1 MRLSDLISKTFY
13 QLTEEEKEFLIIEYK
28 KQVSKELCNNCI
40 STKIE
45 AYNYLKKMANQTT
58 KPKPET
64 KSKYEFKPEFINSEI
79 TISGVG
85 VITAQNLTDEIVEAH
100 LLNHP
105 HIQSKAN
112 D

>member
-1 MRLSDLISKTFY
+1 MRISDLITKTFY
-13 QLTEEEKEFLIIEYK
+13 QLTDQEKEFLIIEYK

-45 AYNYLKKMANQTT
+45 AYNYLKRMAKQT
-58 KPKPET
+58 PKTET

-85 VITAQNLTDEIVEAH
+85 VINAENLTDEIVETH
-100 LLNHP
+100 LVNHP
-105 HIQSKAN
+105 HIQLKAN

>member
-1 MRLSDLISKTFY
+1 MRLSDIITKSFY

-28 KQVSKELCNNCI
+28 KQVSKKLCNNCI

-45 AYNYLKKMANQTT
+45 AYNYLKKMANQT

-85 VITAQNLTDEIVEAH
+85 VITAQNLTDEIVENN
-100 LLNHP
+100 LVNHP
-105 HIQSKAN
+105 HIQLKAN
-112 D
+112 A

>member
-1 MRLSDLISKTFY
+1 MRLSDLITKTFY

-45 AYNYLKKMANQTT
+45 AYNYLKRMANTT
-58 KPKPET
+58 KAKPET

-85 VITAQNLTDEIVEAH
+85 VITAQNLTDEIVETH
-100 LLNHP
+100 LVNHP
-105 HIQSKAN
+105 HIQLKAN
-112 D
+112 A

>member
-1 MRLSDLISKTFY
+1 MRLSDLITKTFY
-13 QLTEEEKEFLIIEYK
+13 QLTEEEKEFLTVEYQ
-28 KQVSKELCNNCI
+28 KQVSKKLCNNCI

-45 AYNYLKKMANQTT
+45 AYNYLKRMAKQT
-58 KPKPET
+58 PKPET

-85 VITAQNLTDEIVEAH
+85 VINAENLTDEIVEKH
-100 LLNHP
+100 LSNHP
-105 HIQSKAN
+105 HIQLKAN